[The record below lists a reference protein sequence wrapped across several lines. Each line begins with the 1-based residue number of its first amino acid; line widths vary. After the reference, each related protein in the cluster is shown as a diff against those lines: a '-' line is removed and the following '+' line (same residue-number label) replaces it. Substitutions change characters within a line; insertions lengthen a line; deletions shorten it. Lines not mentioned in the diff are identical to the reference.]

1 MQTYFIIS
9 MIFFLKGAANKQ
21 PRTACADENDMSND
35 SGTVI

>member
-9 MIFFLKGAANKQ
+9 MILFLKGEASKR
-21 PRTACADENDMSND
+21 PRGDGDDENNTSKD